1 MRPLPG
7 RTRHA
12 PIWRDREQV
21 EEAAAARS
29 RPVQTAKAFRLQA
42 NPTMA
47 KSRFLARDILL
58 TMSLSKTPRV
68 KPSALTSLD
77 TRTDVLRD

>member
-12 PIWRDREQV
+12 PLWRDRERV
-21 EEAAAARS
+21 AEAAAARS
-29 RPVQTAKAFRLQA
+29 LSVQTAKAFRLQA

-47 KSRFLARDILL
+47 KSRFG
-58 TMSLSKTPRV
+58 
-68 KPSALTSLD
+68 
-77 TRTDVLRD
+77 TRYITDYEPIKDASRETIGAYFVGYKN